1 MAPSLPGDIRGDCH
15 ASWGLSERGLFLR
28 NKGGGNGFIIAGG
41 HSRKQAAIG
50 EPGEDAAPSESA
62 NIAAAPPEV

>member
-1 MAPSLPGDIRGDCH
+1 VVVE
-15 ASWGLSERGLFLR
+15 GLSDRGLFLR